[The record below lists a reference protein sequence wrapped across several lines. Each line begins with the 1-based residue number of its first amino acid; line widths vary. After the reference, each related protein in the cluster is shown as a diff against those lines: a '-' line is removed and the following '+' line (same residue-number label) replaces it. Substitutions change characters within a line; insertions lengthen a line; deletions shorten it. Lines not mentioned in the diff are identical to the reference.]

1 MHRLHLHA
9 CMRETRTRATQVF
22 PRSLTNHG
30 SSASQSTFLGRS
42 RYKDHSSWHGLISGN
57 GLAGSGLISGNGL
70 AGRCCLCHI
79 CMKAE
84 EEEKL
89 KANTK
94 DLASLQKGFP
104 NWKMASPMDSIVM
117 SRVNVIRMQ
126 FRWWSFCR
134 GWTIQCWAFWAQ
146 TGTCMYL
153 STEIQNEML
162 HVMSLS
168 ILHSIVQRLQPSNA
182 FTWQRSAQ
190 MCPTTSNWQSASAG
204 LILTV
209 KSTRSLFGFTS
220 NLTSL
225 LTPVCKL
232 WKIVLLMNLQWNRC
246 RGQCYNNAAN
256 MASHRN
262 SDTG

>member
-1 MHRLHLHA
+1 MVAL
-9 CMRETRTRATQVF
+9 
-22 PRSLTNHG
+22 
-30 SSASQSTFLGRS
+30 
-42 RYKDHSSWHGLISGN
+42 W
-57 GLAGSGLISGNGL
+57 L
-70 AGRCCLCHI
+70 AGRCCICHV

-204 LILTV
+204 LTLTV

-220 NLTSL
+220 NLTPL
-225 LTPVCKL
+225 LTPVCKF
-232 WKIVLLMNLQWNRC
+232 WKTALFGWTFSGTDAGGSAITMLVTGTVTQAIAMELTFWLV
-246 RGQCYNNAAN
+246 
-256 MASHRN
+256 AS
-262 SDTG
+262 